1 MARENERHIVVSPK
15 TRDTIEKVK
24 EYLESECGFYSVTLK
39 EASDFIV
46 KKSDIGFM
54 TKQEIKKLFSSIRSY
69 GGFT

>member
-1 MARENERHIVVSPK
+1 MI
-15 TRDTIEKVK
+15 KVK